1 MTEYN
6 GKVDPS
12 KIRKYRQNMPPAY
25 KPKYSEE
32 KTTDKVES
40 VKTTDK
46 VESTKT
52 TDKVESTKT
61 TDKVESMKT
70 TDKAESMKRT
80 LPVVNEDYE
89 KGELG
94 SSSTSSSGSD
104 EDSDDSGDDKKES
117 AAKEDIKK
125 DTSKFKR
132 LTPSNPQFINKSN
145 IQPKELVT
153 PVKPVS
159 LSASQEEF
167 KKLENEVKRLKEQL
181 TENET
186 QRLNQKKQYQSK
198 ISNLMAYNDQ
208 LLTITKQLT
217 GVVENSTTKLTSD
230 QSKEKELLLQIQQV
244 RTELSSKQEEVH
256 RIQEMKKMLMK
267 SMDMYK
273 QKFEERD
280 YNTYQQTNQLL
291 WGQIILWIFV
301 VVIFVI
307 VFSLFIK
314 QTSKLEV

>member
-1 MTEYN
+1 MIAVTKKKETP
-6 GKVDPS
+6 KDVKQD
-12 KIRKYRQNMPPAY
+12 PPA
-25 KPKYSEE
+25 KSNF
-32 KTTDKVES
+32 
-40 VKTTDK
+40 
-46 VESTKT
+46 
-52 TDKVESTKT
+52 
-61 TDKVESMKT
+61 
-70 TDKAESMKRT
+70 KRT
-80 LPVVNEDYE
+80 PANSE
-89 KGELG
+89 
-94 SSSTSSSGSD
+94 
-104 EDSDDSGDDKKES
+104 
-117 AAKEDIKK
+117 I
-125 DTSKFKR
+125 
-132 LTPSNPQFINKSN
+132 KSN
-145 IQPKELVT
+145 VPKDLVT

-159 LSASQEEF
+159 ISSSQEDF

-198 ISNLMAYNDQ
+198 ISNLIATNDQ

-217 GVVENSTTKLTSD
+217 GVVETSTTKITSD
-230 QSKEKELLLQIQQV
+230 QSKEKELQLQIQQI
-244 RTELSSKQEEVH
+244 RTELSSKQDELL
-256 RIQEMKKMLMK
+256 RNQEMNKMLMK

-314 QTSKLEV
+314 QTAKLEV